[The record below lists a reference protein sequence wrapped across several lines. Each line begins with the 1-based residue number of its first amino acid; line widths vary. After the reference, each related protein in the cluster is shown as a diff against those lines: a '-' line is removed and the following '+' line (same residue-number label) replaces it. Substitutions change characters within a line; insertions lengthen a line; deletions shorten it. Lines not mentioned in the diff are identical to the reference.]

1 MNYYDLIIVGGGLAG
16 LTAAIHLKQAGFNI
30 LLVEKNEYPNHK
42 VCGEYVSNEV
52 KGYLKSLGVPLDKI
66 PYADINTLELSTH
79 HGDSITT
86 KLPLG
91 GFGISR
97 YALDQQLYETAQK
110 EGVVFVFDLATSIN
124 FIENQFTVKTS
135 KNHEFQSKWVI
146 GAHGKRSIIDKSLD
160 RDFVNRKS
168 AWLGVKC
175 HYELDNFPNDVV
187 ALHNFNGGYGG
198 LSKTENGLV
207 NFCYLAT
214 YDSFK
219 KYKDVHEFN
228 SQVVSRNPHLERFL
242 QHAKPVFKK
251 PISIAQISFDK
262 KAPVENHIIMCGD
275 SAGLI
280 HPLCGNGMAMAI
292 HSAKIAAD
300 CFIAYHTKSRHL
312 LEQRYSKA
320 WKKEFT
326 SRLWM
331 GRQLQHVLMNETRS
345 KIALKTLTKSKK
357 LLQFMIKRTH
367 GKPILV

>member
-16 LTAAIHLKQAGFNI
+16 LTSAIRLKQAGFTI
-30 LLVEKNEYPNHK
+30 LVIEKNKYPNHK

-52 KGYLKSLGVPLDKI
+52 KPYLKSLGVPLDNI
-66 PYADINTLELSTH
+66 SYADINTLQLSTQK
-79 HGDSITT
+79 GESIST

-97 YALDQQLYETAQK
+97 YALDELLYQTAKK
-110 EGVVFVFDLATSIN
+110 EKVAFVFDSAMTIA
-124 FIENQFTVKTS
+124 FKGNQFHVQTS
-135 KNHEFQSKWVI
+135 KNFEFTAKWVI
-146 GAHGKRSIIDKSLD
+146 GAHGKRSIIDKNLN
-160 RDFVNRKS
+160 RAFVNRKS

-175 HYELDNFPNDVV
+175 HYKLDDFPNNLV

-198 LSKTENGLV
+198 LSKTEDGLV

-214 YDSFK
+214 YESFK
-219 KYKDVHEFN
+219 KHKDVHEFN
-228 SQVVSRNPHLERFL
+228 KSVVAQNPYLKAFL
-242 QHAKPVFKK
+242 KEAQPVFKK
-251 PISIAQISFDK
+251 PISIAQISFEK

-300 CFIAYHTKSRHL
+300 CFVKHHNGPRYF
-312 LEQRYSKA
+312 LENQYKKA
-320 WKKEFT
+320 WQKEFT

-331 GRQLQHVLMNETRS
+331 GRQLQGILMNNARS
-345 KIALKTLTKSKK
+345 TFALNTITKSKK